1 MMEFNAYDQALSSIL
16 SWYQV
21 DFGLFPKYIYLSKD
35 VYTGLSS
42 RTLCHQKLQNRS
54 DVYEL
59 VFVNLIVKEE
69 DSLTFIRNAEVCP
82 ICGRHYV
89 SYGLTTNEIIMKV
102 DFCVCGIS
110 ILAEQIDQP
119 KQEALRTTVPS
130 VFQNAFADGELD
142 F

>member
-16 SWYQV
+16 SWYNL
-21 DFGLFPKYIYLSKD
+21 DFGLFPKYIYLSD
-35 VYTGLSS
+35 SVYNSLSS
-42 RTLCHQKLQNRS
+42 KTLCHQKLNNHS

-59 VFVNLIVKEE
+59 VFVNLVVKE
-69 DSLTFIRNAEVCP
+69 DSSLSFIRNAEVCP

-89 SYGLTTNEIIMKV
+89 SYELTTNEISMKV

-110 ILAEQIDQP
+110 ILAEQLEQP

-130 VFQNAFADGELD
+130 VFQEAFGDGELEI
-142 F
+142 